1 MSLFQVFPGPFKQLH
16 LTFHC
21 MCDSQMSLPFT
32 QVLLDSSDG
41 NGPLGVSSELTQ
53 LSGVAAILRFPIA
66 DLSEPED
73 LSSSDED

>member
-1 MSLFQVFPGPFKQLH
+1 
-16 LTFHC
+16 

-32 QVLLDSSDG
+32 QVLLDSCDG
-41 NGPLGVSSELTQ
+41 NGASAVSSELTQ

>member
-1 MSLFQVFPGPFKQLH
+1 
-16 LTFHC
+16 

-32 QVLLDSSDG
+32 QVLLDSCDG
-41 NGPLGVSSELTQ
+41 NGPSAVSSELTQ